1 MSHTPAHWA
10 SIVID
15 KRIKEMR
22 ALKNQHDELLLKT
35 LLIHMVL
42 AEKRPGSLCEYK
54 AAVDGAR
61 AAIAKAEDKS

>member
-1 MSHTPAHWA
+1 MSHTPAHWT
-10 SIVID
+10 SIEID

-22 ALKNQHDELLLKT
+22 ALKNQHDELLEA
-35 LLIHMVL
+35 LLIPCVL